1 MKVSITQGGT
11 IVPVLTTTEVDS
23 EALGEAD
30 AAALRGLVERAG
42 IGGGHP
48 PAKAP
53 AQPDRGGY
61 RITLEDGA
69 RKESLSVSDAELRPE
84 TRALV
89 DFVTGHPKATQRV
102 EPLGG

>member
-23 EALGEAD
+23 DTLAPND

-42 IGGGHP
+42 IGGGH
-48 PAKAP
+48 AATKGP

-69 RKESLSVSDAELRPE
+69 RRESVSLADADLRPE

-89 DFVTGHPKATQRV
+89 AWVTGHPKATQRV

>member
-23 EALGEAD
+23 EALGAAD

-42 IGGGHP
+42 IGGGHS
-48 PAKAP
+48 PATGQ
-53 AQPDRGGY
+53 AQPDRGSY
-61 RITLEDGA
+61 RITLEDGG
-69 RKESLSVSDAELRPE
+69 RKESLSVPDAELRPE
-84 TRALV
+84 MRALV

>member
-1 MKVSITQGGT
+1 MKISITQGGT

-23 EALGEAD
+23 EALAPND

-42 IGGGHP
+42 ISGGHRP
-48 PAKAP
+48 GRGA

-61 RITLEDGA
+61 RITLEDGG
-69 RKESLSVSDAELRPE
+69 RKESLSVPDADLRPE

-89 DFVTGHPKATQRV
+89 DWVTGHPKATQRV